1 MSLYEVID
9 SRTHVH
15 LVMELCNGRN
25 LYHFI
30 KKKKFMRLD
39 EVEAKK
45 IFKQIVSAIDYM
57 HSMNVVHRDVKLDN
71 ILIDE

>member
-1 MSLYEVID
+1 
-9 SRTHVH
+9 
-15 LVMELCNGRN
+15 
-25 LYHFI
+25 
-30 KKKKFMRLD
+30 MRLD